1 MTMQTLVAQQ
11 LDAAAAV
18 YTRAFMDDP
27 FSVWVTPD
35 PVRRE
40 HDLPLFFRMA
50 MRYAMRYRGRVEA
63 SDGRP
68 GAVATWLA
76 PERPLPTNLGMLRT
90 GLLGL
95 LWAGGWSG
103 AGRFF
108 TFGEQLEGL
117 HARDVKQPHWYL
129 WLLAVDPPFQGKGLG
144 DMMSSWISTGP
155 NPPISAAQVTNV
167 LGDDT
172 MGQFARKAGIPMGEA
187 GSMLA
192 SLLPTVIDKLTP
204 EGKVPDTDSLENT
217 LSSFLGKIA

>member
-1 MTMQTLVAQQ
+1 MTTRPLAADQ
-11 LDAAAAV
+11 LDAAAAA

-27 FSVWVTPD
+27 FSVWITPD

-50 MRYAMRYRGRVEA
+50 MRYAMRFGGRVEV

-76 PERPLPTNLGMLRT
+76 PAHPLPTNLGMLRT

-117 HARDVKQPHWYL
+117 HARDVNQPHWYL

-144 DMMSSWISTGP
+144 GALLRRRLQEADRGALPCYLETAKES
-155 NPPISAAQVTNV
+155 NV
-167 LGDDT
+167 
-172 MGQFARKAGIPMGEA
+172 
-187 GSMLA
+187 
-192 SLLPTVIDKLTP
+192 SLYQRFGFGVLR
-204 EGKVPDTDSLENT
+204 EQR
-217 LSSFLGKIA
+217 LGKDGPRFWTMLRAPR

>member
-1 MTMQTLVAQQ
+1 MTRTLDAGQ
-11 LDAAAAV
+11 LDAAAAA

-35 PVRRE
+35 RVQRE

-50 MRYAMRYRGRVEA
+50 MRYAMRYGGRVEV
-63 SDGRP
+63 DDNRP

-76 PERPLPTNLGMLRT
+76 PAHPLPTNLGLLRT

-108 TFGEQLEGL
+108 AFGDQLEGL
-117 HARDVKQPHWYL
+117 HARDVRQPHWYL

-144 DMMSSWISTGP
+144 GALLRP
-155 NPPISAAQVTNV
+155 RLQAADRDGLPCYLETAKESNV
-167 LGDDT
+167 
-172 MGQFARKAGIPMGEA
+172 
-187 GSMLA
+187 
-192 SLLPTVIDKLTP
+192 SLYRRFGFEVLRDQK
-204 EGKVPDTDSLENT
+204 
-217 LSSFLGKIA
+217 LGKDGPRFWTMLRAPR

>member
-1 MTMQTLVAQQ
+1 LTAVPLSVER
-11 LDAAAAV
+11 LDAAAAA

-40 HDLPLFFRMA
+40 HDLPLFFQMA
-50 MRYAMRYRGRVEA
+50 MRYAMRYGGPVEVIDEQPRA
-63 SDGRP
+63 I
-68 GAVATWLA
+68 ATWLA
-76 PERPLPTNLGMLRT
+76 PTHPLPSNLGMLRT

-117 HARDVKQPHWYL
+117 HARDVTQPHWYL

-144 DMMSSWISTGP
+144 GALLSP
-155 NPPISAAQVTNV
+155 RLQAADRDGLPCYLETAKESNV
-167 LGDDT
+167 
-172 MGQFARKAGIPMGEA
+172 
-187 GSMLA
+187 
-192 SLLPTVIDKLTP
+192 SLYQRFGFEVLRDRQ
-204 EGKVPDTDSLENT
+204 
-217 LSSFLGKIA
+217 LGKDGPRFWTMLRAPR